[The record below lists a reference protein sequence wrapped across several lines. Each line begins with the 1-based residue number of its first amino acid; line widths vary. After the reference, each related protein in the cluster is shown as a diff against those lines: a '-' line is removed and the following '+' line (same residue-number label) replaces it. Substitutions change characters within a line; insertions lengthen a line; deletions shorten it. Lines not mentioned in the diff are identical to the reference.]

1 MTGAVATAA
10 ATTAATATATAT
22 TAVTTASSATAG
34 GVPAFDFAGLL
45 EMMLSLVLVIA
56 LIIALSWVIGR
67 LRGVTRTTSGAMN
80 VVAEIAVGPKERI
93 VLVRVGERQA
103 LLGVSGAGVQ
113 SLSLLEQNIPVP
125 ESAQPADF
133 ALKLKEVM
141 KRAGIAR

>member
-1 MTGAVATAA
+1 VTG
-10 ATTAATATATAT
+10 TTA
-22 TAVTTASSATAG
+22 AG

-67 LRGVTRTTSGAMN
+67 LRGVTRTTSGAIG
-80 VVAEIAVGPKERI
+80 VLGEIAVGPKERI

-103 LLGVSGAGVQ
+103 LLGVSSAGVH
-113 SLSLLEQNIPVP
+113 SLGLLEQNITVP

-141 KRAGIAR
+141 KRAGIAK